1 MQGCSGLLDCAYVH
15 IHAHQVGFP
24 THGHHPSLPRC
35 LFASCFWDVLSLL
48 LVCGGSFP
56 SPACSIKAVQ
66 VLAGAAL
73 SHLSHQGSWLASAST
88 LRAHTHTHTPKTN
101 HWSERGARY
110 AACYRVWRHTRV
122 CAHLRAMCTIM
133 QWACLHQLHMHLLT
147 VLYLCLRCGHYQ
159 GAPEHQLYHHD
170 ASAQPLHVL
179 SQG

>member
-1 MQGCSGLLDCAYVH
+1 VNWRLCVQLECWALSAGDHSQGVNQTTHTVYQCRQLANCLGDTGVCWCDSCDSAYSHVRSPHANLWLIYVCNTLTTTLPLQCSGLLDCAYVH

-88 LRAHTHTHTPKTN
+88 LRAHTHTHPKN
-101 HWSERGARY
+101 KSLE
-110 AACYRVWRHTRV
+110 
-122 CAHLRAMCTIM
+122 
-133 QWACLHQLHMHLLT
+133 
-147 VLYLCLRCGHYQ
+147 
-159 GAPEHQLYHHD
+159 
-170 ASAQPLHVL
+170 
-179 SQG
+179 